1 VAYFIFPE
9 TGKLN
14 LEEIDHIFETKNTN
28 PIKLS
33 VKVADAKWASIKEE
47 KRRARNNPT
56 VA

>member
-1 VAYFIFPE
+1 MAYFIFPE

-28 PIKLS
+28 PTKLS

-47 KRRARNNPT
+47 KRLARNDPM